1 MPLKLEQ
8 SMIKSGH
15 TTPFSGQDF
24 EQLNVQGS
32 RIECLK
38 LDDNDQ
44 DDSGLGLDFA
54 SLQRSDNSVNIS
66 PESIGVNRCNDQ
78 TPSPTTAGYRLPVQT
93 PTSTDPGENQKCP
106 VYKNTCLHI

>member
-66 PESIGVNRCNDQ
+66 PESIGANRCNDQ

-93 PTSTDPGENQKCP
+93 PTEKCP
-106 VYKNTCLHI
+106 VYKNTS

>member
-1 MPLKLEQ
+1 
-8 SMIKSGH
+8 MIKSGQ

-44 DDSGLGLDFA
+44 DDSGLGLD
-54 SLQRSDNSVNIS
+54 
-66 PESIGVNRCNDQ
+66 
-78 TPSPTTAGYRLPVQT
+78 
-93 PTSTDPGENQKCP
+93 
-106 VYKNTCLHI
+106 